1 MKWHGSSCTHASEGG
16 PQRHGGYWS
25 GGDHMTVNLVA
36 VRSLIILAASASARA
51 RACVRCRRSKPFPQ
65 PCLATSDSAAQAS
78 TLPDR
83 TSNQLSS
90 RACFTCYGPGQTQ
103 ARRGINR
110 VTERRWQERVR
121 ERDRY
126 LLFRRAKSAV
136 DRTCFSDASG
146 RQPASQPVCQSSL
159 RPSPCQQ
166 VLGFEPGRPGSA
178 RLVPQL
184 PWLPS
189 RAPGPPA
196 VSSSSSLPASRNS
209 RCKQRPVIGPSLP
222 VFRTRPL
229 VQACQVG
236 DVAWYIRPL
245 RRHAQQRRTPA
256 TT

>member
-1 MKWHGSSCTHASEGG
+1 
-16 PQRHGGYWS
+16 
-25 GGDHMTVNLVA
+25 MTVNLVA
-36 VRSLIILAASASARA
+36 VRSLIILSACACAAEASHSLSPAWQLQIQLHKHPH
-51 RACVRCRRSKPFPQ
+51 CRIGLQ
-65 PCLATSDSAAQAS
+65 PSL
-78 TLPDR
+78 
-83 TSNQLSS
+83 LS
-90 RACFTCYGPGQTQ
+90 RLFHMLRPGQTEE
-103 ARRGINR
+103 ARGINR
-110 VTERRWQERVR
+110 LTERRWQERVR

-136 DRTCFSDASG
+136 DRTCFCDASG
-146 RQPASQPVCQSSL
+146 QPASQSSL

-178 RLVPQL
+178 RLVPQS

-196 VSSSSSLPASRNS
+196 ESSSSSLPASRNS

-236 DVAWYIRPL
+236 
-245 RRHAQQRRTPA
+245 T
-256 TT
+256 